1 MSEPQWIL
9 EQAALAAHQRHLT
22 EHGGKAGVD
31 RSRLTEALKTPSLL
45 WQANGALG
53 VMILAVAYAEAILK
67 YRPFV
72 SGNIAAA
79 YLLFVLFLK
88 LNKVPLLAPK
98 VEKYIM
104 MRALSM
110 GRINGHAFAQ
120 WLRLRNQ
127 NDDASPKTLIHV
139 HLHDKKVKQ
148 VTIVRTKPSAQPVET
163 G

>member
-1 MSEPQWIL
+1 M
-9 EQAALAAHQRHLT
+9 EQAALAAHQRHLA
-22 EHGGKAGVD
+22 EHGGKTGVD
-31 RSRLTEALKTPSLL
+31 RSQLAEALNAPTLL

-53 VMILAVAYAEAILK
+53 AMILAVAYAEAILK

-72 SGNIAAA
+72 SGNVAVA

-88 LNKVPLLAPK
+88 LNDVPLLAPK

-104 MRALSM
+104 MRAFGA
-110 GRINGHAFAQ
+110 GRINARAFAH
-120 WLRLRNQ
+120 WLGLRNQ
-127 NDDASPKTLIHV
+127 ADSASSKTLIHV

-148 VTIVRTKPSAQPVET
+148 VTIVRTKSPTLPVET